1 MVLNV
6 VNLLARGLEEPASV
20 VAAAARPAK
29 QTGRRC

>member
-1 MVLNV
+1 MVLNLED
-6 VNLLARGLEEPASV
+6 LLATRLEEPESV